1 MFGAE
6 GKLSAPFHCAS
17 PNIEHQISNIDS
29 QTSFTIPSPYGIPGF
44 HMAAELDNNKTILS
58 WAFYDWA
65 NSAFATTVMAGFF
78 PIFFKSFWNTGVTDL
93 VSTARLG
100 IGNSVSGITVALMAP
115 ILGAVADRGSA
126 KKRFLLLFALLGV
139 VMTLGLFMVQQGQWL
154 GALVLYVLATIGFSG
169 GNIFYDALIVGVASE
184 RKLDMVSALGYSLGY
199 LGGALL
205 FTLNV
210 FMVEKPAVFGLA
222 DSTMA
227 VRVAFVTVGTWWA
240 LFSVPIFLFVKEP
253 ASPQAVSGWK
263 MLRAGITQLTETFRH
278 IRASRAVFLFLIA
291 YWFYIDGVDTIIR
304 MAVDYGLSIGL
315 DSSDLIKALLLT
327 NFIGFPSALA
337 FGWLSKRCGAKQG
350 IFVAIGLYLVV
361 TVWAAFMHT
370 RTEFYLLAVTIGLVQ
385 GGIQALSRSYYA
397 RLIPP
402 DKAGEF
408 FGFYNMLGKF
418 AVVIGPLLVAG
429 TGMLASQVVTDSE
442 VASRIG
448 IASIAV
454 LFVVGGICLFF
465 VRPERTEMSQA

>member
-1 MFGAE
+1 
-6 GKLSAPFHCAS
+6 
-17 PNIEHQISNIDS
+17 
-29 QTSFTIPSPYGIPGF
+29 
-44 HMAAELDNNKTILS
+44 MAAELDNKKTLLS

-78 PIFFKSFWNTGVTDL
+78 PVFFKSYWNTGVADT
-93 VSTARLG
+93 VCTARLG
-100 IGNSVSGITVALMAP
+100 IGNAVSGITVAVMAP

-139 VMTLGLFMVQQGQWL
+139 VMTLGLFMVQQGLWL
-154 GALVLYVLATIGFSG
+154 AALILYVLATIGFSG

-184 RKLDMVSALGYSLGY
+184 RRMDMVSALGYALGY

-210 FMVEKPAVFGLA
+210 FMVEKPAAFGLA
-222 DSTMA
+222 DSGTA
-227 VRVAFVTVGTWWA
+227 VRVAFLTVGVWWA
-240 LFSVPIFLFVKEP
+240 VFSIPIFLFVKEP
-253 ASPQAVSGWK
+253 QSPHAVSGVK
-263 MLRAGITQLTETFRH
+263 MLRAGLTQLAETFRH
-278 IRASRAVFLFLIA
+278 IRASRAVLLFLIA

-304 MAVDYGLSIGL
+304 MAVDYGMSIGL

-327 NFIGFPSALA
+327 NFIGFPSAIA

-350 IFVAIGLYLVV
+350 IFVAIVIYLFV
-361 TVWAAFMHT
+361 TVWAAFMRT
-370 RTEFYLLAVTIGLVQ
+370 RTEFYLLAMTIGLVQ
-385 GGIQALSRSYYA
+385 GGIQALSRSFYA

-418 AVVIGPLLVAG
+418 AVVIGPALVAV
-429 TGMLASQVVTDSE
+429 TGLLASRVVADSD

-448 IASIAV
+448 IASIV
-454 LFVVGGICLFF
+454 ILFIIGGTCLYF
-465 VRPERTEMSQA
+465 VRPEPAETDGA